1 MTTFR
6 MRVLS
11 VTLRR
16 EQPMFAIVSLSRVIT
31 GRSDLVAFGA
41 NESGTMELEVSIA
54 DLKHFVPGS
63 DVDVTIAPAAR
74 VQA

>member
-1 MTTFR
+1 

-31 GRSDLVAFGA
+31 SRSDLVAFGA
-41 NESGTMELEVSIA
+41 SEFGTMEMEVSIA
-54 DLKHFVPGS
+54 DLERFTPGS

-74 VQA
+74 AQA